1 MPTVSST
8 NNGQAPPLAR
18 MLALITAHGVIDF
31 FSYII
36 IPILTVL
43 EGRVGLSPAQGA
55 MLLALG
61 SVASG
66 LVQPLTAWAGDR
78 YDTRWF
84 GTVGLL
90 CAVLAMGMVGFADSF
105 WQLLLIQGV
114 GSAGVGAF
122 HPPGA
127 AAMGQLAGRRRSLG
141 VSVFFAAGMVG
152 GISANWLTP
161 HYVRTFSPESLA
173 WLMIPGVL
181 TAGLLIWSVHAI
193 PHRAAGAR
201 EAHDAL
207 PLTERRARWSAV
219 GLLYVANVARFVVNM
234 MLVQLIIRWSEMI
247 ALGRMPDE
255 TLTAEVRTLA
265 STIGGPVQAAMQVG
279 MGVAGLLLGAIVR
292 ERHERLVLVIIPA
305 LSAIAVA
312 AFPMAQGKVAA
323 FALAV
328 VAGVGFAGVMPITIS
343 MAQRLLPHRTGLASG
358 LMMGGAWGLAFVGP
372 PTAQWLLERIGLGGA
387 FLCTAGLLAGSGVLM
402 MWMRRVL

>member
-1 MPTVSST
+1 MISAFST
-8 NNGQAPPLAR
+8 HHGAPKAR
-18 MLALITAHGVIDF
+18 MLALITTHCVIDF

-43 EGRVGLSPAQGA
+43 EGRVNLTPAQGA
-55 MLLALG
+55 LLLGLG

-84 GTVGLL
+84 GTIGLL
-90 CAVLAMGMVGFADSF
+90 CAVLAMGSVGFAQTY
-105 WQLLLIQGV
+105 WHLLLIQGI

-127 AAMGQLAGRRRSLG
+127 AAMGQLAGTRRSLG

-161 HYVRTFSPESLA
+161 HYVRVFSPESLA

-181 TAGLLIWSVHAI
+181 TALLLIWSVHAI

-207 PLTERRARWSAV
+207 PARERRARWGAV
-219 GLLYVANVARFVVNM
+219 GLLYAANVARFVVNM
-234 MLVQLIIRWSEMI
+234 MLVQLVIRWSEMI

-255 TLTAEVRTLA
+255 VLTPEVRTLA

-279 MGVAGLLLGAIVR
+279 MGTAGLLLGAIVR
-292 ERHERLVLVIIPA
+292 ERHERLVLVVIPA
-305 LSAIAVA
+305 LAAIAVA
-312 AFPMAQGKVAA
+312 AFPLAQGKGAA

-372 PTAQWLLERIGLGGA
+372 PLAQWLLERIGLQGA
-387 FLCTAGLLAGSGVLM
+387 FLVTAGLLAGSGVLM
-402 MWMRRVL
+402 IWMRRVL